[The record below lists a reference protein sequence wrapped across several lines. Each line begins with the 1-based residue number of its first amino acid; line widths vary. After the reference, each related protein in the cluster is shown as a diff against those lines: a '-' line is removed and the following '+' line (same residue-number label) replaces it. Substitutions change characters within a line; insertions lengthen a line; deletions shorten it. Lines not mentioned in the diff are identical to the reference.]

1 MQRLL
6 TSKEVADYLRLRRE
20 TVIRKAEKGMI
31 PAIKLDGRW
40 RFPQEQIED
49 WLKQKEQITSVKPTG
64 KLKKPIKLKTYHL
77 GLIHGT
83 LSRKEIYE
91 DL

>member
-6 TSKEVADYLRLRRE
+6 TTKEVADYLRLRRE

-40 RFPQEQIED
+40 RFPQEQLEE
-49 WLKQKEQITSVKPTG
+49 WLKQKEQSTSVKLTG
-64 KLKKPIKLKTYHL
+64 KLKKPIKLKTHHL

-83 LSRKEIYE
+83 LSRKETYE